1 MHRHLKNINGCRTN
15 RSLSCDR
22 PAAASPER
30 VVHRGPGMTSRRL
43 CRARQA

>member
-1 MHRHLKNINGCRTN
+1 MHTNSKNINGCRTN
-15 RSLSCDR
+15 RSLSGDR

-30 VVHRGPGMTSRRL
+30 VVHPGPGRTSRRL